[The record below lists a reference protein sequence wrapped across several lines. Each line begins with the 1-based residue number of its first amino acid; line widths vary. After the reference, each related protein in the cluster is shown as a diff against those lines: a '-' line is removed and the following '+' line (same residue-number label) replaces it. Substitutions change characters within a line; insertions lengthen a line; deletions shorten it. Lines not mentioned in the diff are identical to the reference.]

1 MRYANNNCRPR
12 KWPNNTKYRSFKRY
26 TPILVYGKQI
36 KPNTNL
42 GIRKTYA
49 DISATILDLFNLSK
63 LKNGTSFKN
72 EILK

>member
-1 MRYANNNCRPR
+1 MPHQ
-12 KWPNNTKYRSFKRY
+12 
-26 TPILVYGKQI
+26 ILVYGKQI

-63 LKNGTSFKN
+63 LENGTSFKN